1 MRSLWAV
8 FVFSLYSSAIVWLII
23 SRIVG
28 KLTKE
33 KYSFKVDVVIFVC
46 LFAIAAIVFSL
57 LLY

>member
-8 FVFSLYSSAIVWLII
+8 FIFSLYSSTIVWLII

-28 KLTKE
+28 KLTNE
-33 KYSFKVDVVIFVC
+33 KHSFKVDMVIWAC
-46 LFAIAAIVFSL
+46 LFAIAAVVFTI